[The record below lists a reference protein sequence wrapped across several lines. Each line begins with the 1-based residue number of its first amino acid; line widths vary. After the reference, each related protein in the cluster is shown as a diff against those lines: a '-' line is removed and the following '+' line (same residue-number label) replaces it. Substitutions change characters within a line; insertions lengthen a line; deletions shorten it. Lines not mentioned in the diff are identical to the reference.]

1 MAFVL
6 TAKWTMKEGERE
18 QVESA
23 LRQAAAP
30 TRAEPGCLMWQ
41 AHRDPDDPRVLFMYE
56 QYQGRAAYESHLE
69 SEHFERFLAYEAL
82 LRLEARE
89 RAFFETLDYQA
100 DD

>member
-30 TRAEPGCLMWQ
+30 IRAEPGCLMSQ
-41 AHRDPDDPRVLFMYE
+41 AHRDPDDPRVVFVYE
-56 QYQGRAAYESHLE
+56 QYEDRAAYELHLE
-69 SEHFERFLAYEAL
+69 SEHFERFLAREAL
-82 LRLEARE
+82 PWLEARE
-89 RAFFETLDYQA
+89 RAFFETLDF
-100 DD
+100 